1 MPLIDRFPAWLSGT
15 PLAQTKNWRL
25 AVFLVV
31 FALSAV
37 LGLIINYS
45 RTPEYRAGARIEIVP
60 AEKLPGEA
68 GAPVVVNNNTGPDS
82 PFLTEIQLLTE
93 RGALEKVVARL
104 PSAGFGDALTGADP
118 VAELQKMISTEPVSG
133 TQVAQLWA
141 VGATPEMLPF
151 ILNELI
157 TIYQTQLG
165 ARFVDTSTDA
175 LKQAREETAKYK
187 TAIAQQRADLDAFRL
202 KHGIISKER
211 DENEATARVRGL
223 NTAINTAEEKAVA
236 AQSRLNAL
244 RAAVKEGKATI
255 RAKDSPTLAALEQR
269 LSQAREELKQ
279 LERRYTPAYLARE
292 PQAVALKTKIPE
304 LEEQIRRER
313 EASAHANLADA
324 EQEAAQTQEALA
336 SLRRQL
342 AGDRGAVQ
350 SFTARL
356 GEFTAMQT
364 QLESL
369 EKLHDAAAERLVKI
383 EARED
388 ARKPKLRVIQA
399 ASVPSEPWR
408 PNYQRDAV
416 IVIVGS
422 LILGWLAAWLAD
434 FLTRRESGPTVI
446 VAPTPMPY
454 SIGAVELTHRAPTAL
469 AASTAAPQ
477 LAAPRQ
483 LPREL
488 EQAELSAM
496 IECADLD
503 TRIALTALLCGVA
516 PEELLLLTWKD
527 VDSETGAIRIAQPA
541 PRSIQ
546 LAPEIGALWQAMQ
559 RQKNAAPEDHLI
571 GEAGSA
577 AINLSHLEA
586 LISYAAHDAA
596 LQQPADVSP
605 WAVRHTFISY
615 LVRQGV
621 RFSEIARIVGTLPAD
636 VTAAYGLM
644 QPAGTRSSIDAADK
658 VIPALREFAKAV
670 EAETA
675 SPAQNS

>member
-1 MPLIDRFPAWLSGT
+1 MPHSNRFSPWLSGAALA
-15 PLAQTKNWRL
+15 PLVQNKNWRL
-25 AVFLVV
+25 AVFGAV
-31 FALSAV
+31 FLFTAIV
-37 LGLIINYS
+37 GLIVNYS
-45 RTPEYRAGARIEIVP
+45 RTAEYRAGARVEIVP
-60 AEKLPGEA
+60 AEKIPGEP
-68 GAPVVVNNNTGPDS
+68 GAPVVVNSGPNA

-93 RGALEKVVARL
+93 RAALEKVAARI
-104 PSAGFGDALTGADP
+104 PPAGFGDAITGRDP

-141 VGATPEMLPF
+141 VGAKPEMLPF
-151 ILNELI
+151 VLNELI

-165 ARFVDTSTDA
+165 ERFVDSSTDA

-187 TAIAQQRADLDAFRL
+187 AAIAQQRSELEAFRL

-236 AQSRLNAL
+236 AQSRLNSL
-244 RAAVKEGKATI
+244 RAAINAGKATI

-279 LERRYTPAYLARE
+279 LERRYTPAYLVRE

-304 LEEQIRRER
+304 LEDQIRRER
-313 EASAHANLADA
+313 EGSQQANLADA

-336 SLRRQL
+336 SMRRQL
-342 AGDRGAVQ
+342 AGDRSSVQ

-356 GEFTAMQT
+356 GEYNALQS

-369 EKLHDAAAERLVKI
+369 EKLHDGAAERLVKI
-383 EARED
+383 EAREN

-399 ASVPSEPWR
+399 AGVPSEPWR
-408 PNYQRDAV
+408 PNYHRDAL
-416 IVIVGS
+416 IVLAAS

-434 FLTRRESGPTVI
+434 FLVRRETGPTVI
-446 VAPTPMPY
+446 VAPTPVPY
-454 SIGAVELTHRAPTAL
+454 PIGITEVAHQPTQVLGA
-469 AASTAAPQ
+469 AASAAQ
-477 LAAPRQ
+477 LPAPRH

-488 EQAELSAM
+488 EQAELTAM
-496 IECADLD
+496 LECADLE
-503 TRIALTALLCGVA
+503 TNIALSALLCGVG
-516 PEELLLLTWKD
+516 PEELLALTWKD
-527 VDSETGAIRIAQPA
+527 VDGNANTIRIAQPT

-546 LAPEIGALWQAMQ
+546 IGPEIGSLWKALR
-559 RQKNAAPEDHLI
+559 RQKSGAPEDNLI
-571 GEAGSA
+571 GEAGA
-577 AINLSHLEA
+577 APLSLSHLEA

-596 LQQPADVSP
+596 LQQPADVTP

-621 RFSEIARIVGTLPAD
+621 RFSEIARIVGTLPAE

-644 QPAGTRSSIDAADK
+644 QPAGARSSIEAADK
-658 VIPALREFAKAV
+658 VVPALRQFAQAV
-670 EAETA
+670 EPEAA
-675 SPAQNS
+675 PNP